1 MYYLVERNYVGPN
14 PYDTQFVDADE
25 LYITTVPARTNSSKE
40 IRTEGWCGTTN
51 DWAVYAHGEYE
62 TIEKAR
68 EAIAEKFGET
78 RIQEQGEYD
87 EPENVF
93 ERYKFGKYIPMS
105 REETADWAHDGIQ
118 ADITADTTDEKIESL
133 VCLYQA
139 DAHAQG
145 FELDS
150 DLDDLMRKHRQKLR
164 DERAQAEDEQ

>member
-93 ERYKFGKYIPMS
+93 ERYKLGKYVPMS

-118 ADITADTTDEKIESL
+118 ADITADTTDEEIDVL
-133 VCLYQA
+133 VSEYEA
-139 DAHAQG
+139 NAREQG
-145 FELDS
+145 YTLDS
-150 DLDDLMRKHRQKLR
+150 DLEDFMKERRQELR
-164 DERAQAEDEQ
+164 DKRAEEEE